1 MKTLLRLSLMII
13 TVSHREEV
21 ALVIGLLGP
30 VEEHPAHSGVAAV
43 PCKGGVTPGQQQ
55 TVDAIEYLK

>member
-1 MKTLLRLSLMII
+1 MII

-30 VEEHPAHSGVAAV
+30 VEEHPAHSGVATV

>member
-1 MKTLLRLSLMII
+1 MNDNNSKSP
-13 TVSHREEV
+13 HREEV